1 MICMFLIGA
10 LYAFGAVHEGQGA
23 ARWVVIILIY
33 VFAMTYAATWA
44 VTFRVYVS
52 EIQPPKTRAGA
63 SSLGLSANW
72 VYTSRAC
79 LFDQTKANAT

>member
-10 LYAFGAVHEGQGA
+10 LYAAGAVDGGHGA

-33 VFAMTYAATWA
+33 IFAMAYAATWA

-72 VYTSRAC
+72 VSISAQIVRTRQN
-79 LFDQTKANAT
+79 LM